1 MRVRYMTVYETD
13 RNGNRIEIYKN
24 SKISSLEVLRELNE
38 RQKGLA
44 SYILFREFNEI
55 IPRGVTELSEI
66 FSSLE
71 SSDKENITEELVRV
85 VKEGTIDDKHWEWI
99 KNSERTKLWFWNYF
113 KYNRIIA
120 GTKNIPSHQQASN
133 DYFENTILDIYSYF
147 ESDTHI
153 PNPYVMHRYKKIGER
168 SIELYKND
176 KLTYMIKIREF
187 YAAYRTNDRYFEWLN
202 IKDNSQLVWAQNYLE
217 KCGILLKPDGFISNS
232 PTMKIAQ
239 IEASIDSIG
248 NFEPLDSSSNTPP
261 TRLLFINK
269 MRRAWSQ
276 KNFREAGKV
285 KSKYHLPL
293 TKQTRKRLEKIA
305 KVYGESDTATLELLI
320 NSAYETDFI
329 DEQGKDL
336 Y

>member
-1 MRVRYMTVYETD
+1 MTIYRTD
-13 RNGNRIEIYKN
+13 ENGNRIGIHQNSNIYSVK
-24 SKISSLEVLRELNE
+24 VLSELNE

-44 SYILFREFNEI
+44 SYILRREFSEI
-55 IPRGVTELSEI
+55 SPRGVTELSEI

-71 SSDKENITEELVRV
+71 SSDKENITEELVKV

-113 KYNRIIA
+113 KHNRIIA
-120 GTKNIPSHQQASN
+120 GTKNIPFCQQASY
-133 DYFENTILDIYSYF
+133 DYFESTILVIYNYF
-147 ESDTHI
+147 ESDHHI
-153 PNPYVMHRYKKIGER
+153 PKPYSIHRYKKIGER
-168 SIELYKND
+168 DIELYKND
-176 KLTYMIKIREF
+176 KLNYMIKTRNF
-187 YAAYRTNDRYFEWLN
+187 YATYRTNDRYFKWLN

-217 KCGILLKPDGFISNS
+217 KCGVLLKPEGFICNS
-232 PTMKIAQ
+232 PSMKLAQ

-305 KVYGESDTATLELLI
+305 RVYGESDTAILELLI
-320 NSAYETDFI
+320 NSAYETEFI
-329 DEQGKDL
+329 NEQGKDL

>member
-1 MRVRYMTVYETD
+1 MAVHITD
-13 RNGNRIEIYKN
+13 KNGNRTRIYQN
-24 SKISSLEVLRELNE
+24 SNTSSVNVLRELNE

-44 SYILFREFNEI
+44 SYILFREFSEI
-55 IPRGVTELSEI
+55 SPRGVAELSEI
-66 FSSLE
+66 LSSLE
-71 SSDKENITEELVRV
+71 SSEKENITEELVRV
-85 VKEGTIDDKHWEWI
+85 VKEGTIDEKHWEWI
-99 KNSERTKLWFWNYF
+99 QDSERTKLWFWDYF
-113 KYNRIIA
+113 RHNRIIA
-120 GTKNIPSHQQASN
+120 NVKNIPSHHPAN
-133 DYFENTILDIYSYF
+133 DDYFENVISSIYNYF
-147 ESDTHI
+147 ESDNHI
-153 PNPYVMHRYKKIGER
+153 SNPYPMHRYKKIGER
-168 SIELYKND
+168 SIELYKNS
-176 KLTYMIKIREF
+176 KLTYMKNIRGL

-217 KCGILLKPDGFISNS
+217 KCEVLLKPEGFISNS
-232 PTMKIAQ
+232 PSMKLAQ

-305 KVYGESDTATLELLI
+305 RVYGESDTATLELLI
-320 NSAYETDFI
+320 NSAYETKFI
-329 DEQGKDL
+329 NEQGKDL